1 MITSENLLALSSII
15 NRMKDDLTDYDITVS
30 DFHGSWKITMYDG
43 NNMLFTRTY
52 SYEDVMRDPEGLA
65 KSIIDEIVY
74 GYTE

>member
-15 NRMKDDLTDYDITVS
+15 NRIKGVLTDYDITVS

-52 SYEDVMRDPEGLA
+52 SYEDVMRDPYGLA